1 MVSRTSLNISSADS
15 FLGVAFNV
23 ASYGLLTHM
32 VAQVSG
38 MLPGELTWMGG
49 DVHLY
54 RNHLEGVREQLSREP
69 YPAPELYLNP
79 TVTSLFDF
87 TKDDIKLV
95 NYQHHPA
102 IKGEISV

>member
-1 MVSRTSLNISSADS
+1 
-15 FLGVAFNV
+15 
-23 ASYGLLTHM
+23 M